1 MSTPGPEPDR
11 DPRPFARTE
20 PAFDPAPVTLE
31 GRLVRLE
38 PLREDHVPDLTAV
51 ALDPDL
57 WRWTRH
63 QVRDEASFHA
73 YLAQAF
79 AAAAAGTEI
88 PFVQLDARSGTPAG
102 MTRFHSIERAHRRL
116 EIGYTWLAAPWRGT
130 GTNAEAKLLLL
141 THAFDDL
148 GAHRVEFK
156 TDGLNHRSQA
166 ALTAIGATR
175 EGTLRRHVVM
185 DNGRVRDSVYFSIV
199 WDEWP
204 AIRRRLAARVEAAVA
219 GRPGGEYPALGGSG
233 GRA

>member
-1 MSTPGPEPDR
+1 MAPPDD
-11 DPRPFARTE
+11 DPRPLARTSPPFE
-20 PAFDPAPVTLE
+20 PGPVTLA

-38 PLREDHVPDLTAV
+38 PLADGHREGLHAI

-63 QVRDEASFHA
+63 VVRTPDEFDA

-79 AAAAAGTEI
+79 TAAASGTEI
-88 PFVQLDARSGTPAG
+88 PFVQVDVASGRPAG

-116 EIGYTWLAAPWRGT
+116 EIGYTWLAAPYRGT
-130 GTNAEAKLLLL
+130 GHNAEAKLLLMA
-141 THAFDDL
+141 HAFDQL

-156 TDGLNHRSQA
+156 SDARNLRSQA
-166 ALTAIGATR
+166 ALEAIGATR

-185 DNGRVRDSVYFSIV
+185 DNGRVRDSVYFSVV

-204 AIRRRLAARVEAAVA
+204 AARGRLEARVDAAVS
-219 GRPGGEYPALGGSG
+219 R
-233 GRA
+233 RA

>member
-1 MSTPGPEPDR
+1 MSHPDP
-11 DPRPFARTE
+11 DPRPFARTA
-20 PAFDPAPVTLE
+20 PPFDPRPVTLA
-31 GRLVRLE
+31 GPLIRLE
-38 PLREDHVPDLTAV
+38 PLTREHVGPLTSI
-51 ALDPDL
+51 ALDPEL

-63 QVRDEASFHA
+63 QVTGAASFHA
-73 YLAQAF
+73 YLDQAF

-88 PFVQLDARSGTPAG
+88 PFAQVDAATGRPAG

-116 EIGYTWLAAPWRGT
+116 EIGFTWLAAPWRGT
-130 GTNAEAKLLLL
+130 DHNAAAKLLLL

-156 TDGLNHRSQA
+156 TDGLNLRSQA
-166 ALTAIGATR
+166 ALAAIGATR

-204 AIRRRLAARVEAAVA
+204 NVRQRLAAKVAASVDAPIGA
-219 GRPGGEYPALGGSG
+219 GGQPG
-233 GRA
+233 

>member
-1 MSTPGPEPDR
+1 MPPPES
-11 DPRPFARTE
+11 DPRPLARTSPPFE
-20 PAFDPAPVTLE
+20 PRPVTLT
-31 GRLVRLE
+31 GRLVGLA
-38 PLREDHVPDLTAV
+38 PLAASHVAGLTEV
-51 ALDPDL
+51 AGDPET

-63 QVRDEASFHA
+63 IVTDDASFHA

-79 AAAAAGTEI
+79 DAAAASSEI
-88 PFVQLDARSGTPAG
+88 PFVQLEVASGRPVG
-102 MTRFHSIERAHRRL
+102 MTRFHSIERTHRRL

-130 GTNAEAKLLLL
+130 GHNAEAKLLLL

-156 TDGLNHRSQA
+156 TDGLNVRSQA

-185 DNGRVRDSVYFSIV
+185 ESGRVRDSVYFSVV

-204 AIRRRLAARVEAAVA
+204 EVRERLAARVDAAVRRA
-219 GRPGGEYPALGGSG
+219 GA
-233 GRA
+233 